1 MNNKSWAIVLQSAE
15 LQDIPFTFFSLRA
28 LKDQHFHMNVK
39 KNNNNT
45 EMLIFQTNILAA
57 LVIFHFIFACPLSVA
72 HVFFLIT

>member
-1 MNNKSWAIVLQSAE
+1 MGHCSTVSRAAGYSIHFLFSKSFKRS
-15 LQDIPFTFFSLRA
+15 TFSHER
-28 LKDQHFHMNVK
+28 K